1 MIIIGIDPGAT
12 NVGVAVRDGSNVLVA
27 STYVRPDEMPPVT
40 WAVYV
45 SKRVHDE
52 IVSKYPDALIGIEG
66 VTVPNAYN
74 MGKKNLMSPKF
85 IIWTGIVV
93 GAFAS
98 KYPQAVIIRPGRN
111 GSQELDSYPDELK
124 GRRPKELKGVTE
136 AKTRN
141 HEKSAFDVAGEV
153 EIYLK
158 NGYNLDDIK
167 E

>member
-12 NVGVAVRDGSNVLVA
+12 NVGVSVRDGNEVLVS
-27 STYVRPDEMPPVT
+27 STYVRPEDMPPVT
-40 WAVYV
+40 WAIYV
-45 SKRVHDE
+45 SKRAHDE
-52 IVSKYPDALIGIEG
+52 IISKYPDALIGIEG

-74 MGKKNLMSPKF
+74 MGKKNLMSPKY

-98 KYPQAVIIRPGRN
+98 LYPQAVIVRPGKN
-111 GSQELDSYPDELK
+111 GSQELSSYPDCLK
-124 GRRPKELKGVTE
+124 GRRPKDLAGTTE
-136 AKTRN
+136 AGTRN

-153 EIYLK
+153 PSYLN